1 MRTRYYSGAFVMLLL
16 LGGSSACRQ
25 QVPEESSEQVIQV
38 KTVIAEESGI
48 IAPVRSSGK
57 LASRTESKL
66 SFKTGGIIQR
76 IMVSEGQGVDKG
88 QLLARLNLE
97 EIQSQVKQADLVLAK
112 AERDHERALNLYR
125 DSVTTLEQLQNA
137 GTALE
142 VSKSNARIAAFN
154 LSYSEI
160 RAPSAGKILKRIAQ
174 ENEIIA
180 PGYPVFL
187 FASTSGDWIVRSSVT
202 DQDVIRIAM
211 LDSAQVVFDAYPG
224 EVFMGLVSEAGT
236 ASDPYTGTY
245 ELEIQLVRK
254 PDRLVSGLIANIL
267 VYPALE
273 ERGIV
278 LPLEALVEGAGLTA
292 YVYIVEDGFP
302 LLRKVRISRF
312 VDKGMVVESGLLP
325 GQEVVTQGARYLD
338 AESKI
343 KVNNAG
349 SQDSH

>member
-1 MRTRYYSGAFVMLLL
+1 M
-16 LGGSSACRQ
+16 
-25 QVPEESSEQVIQV
+25 
-38 KTVIAEESGI
+38 
-48 IAPVRSSGK
+48 
-57 LASRTESKL
+57 
-66 SFKTGGIIQR
+66 
-76 IMVSEGQGVDKG
+76 
-88 QLLARLNLE
+88 
-97 EIQSQVKQADLVLAK
+97 
-112 AERDHERALNLYR
+112 
-125 DSVTTLEQLQNA
+125 
-137 GTALE
+137 
-142 VSKSNARIAAFN
+142 
-154 LSYSEI
+154 
-160 RAPSAGKILKRIAQ
+160 
-174 ENEIIA
+174 
-180 PGYPVFL
+180 
-187 FASTSGDWIVRSSVT
+187 RSSVT

-224 EVFMGLVSEAGT
+224 EVFRGLVSEAGT

-343 KVNNAG
+343 KVNFAG